1 MLQGSFYA
9 VKMYIVKK
17 LNGQGEW
24 IYLVAD
30 SQWSKES
37 KFARKFSTE
46 GAATYA
52 ADPNGIYE
60 LEIEIV

>member
-1 MLQGSFYA
+1 
-9 VKMYIVKK
+9 MYIVKK
-17 LNGQGEW
+17 LNGQGDW

-30 SQWSKES
+30 SQWTRDSKYA
-37 KFARKFSTE
+37 KKFSSE

-60 LEIEIV
+60 LQTEIV

>member
-1 MLQGSFYA
+1 
-9 VKMYIVKK
+9 MYIVKK
-17 LNGQGEW
+17 LNGQGDW

-30 SQWSKES
+30 SQWTRDSKYA
-37 KFARKFSTE
+37 KRFSTE

>member
-1 MLQGSFYA
+1 
-9 VKMYIVKK
+9 MYIAKR
-17 LNGQGEW
+17 LNGQGDW

-30 SQWSKES
+30 SQWTTQKQ
-37 KFARKFSTE
+37 FARKFNTE
-46 GAATYA
+46 SAAKYA